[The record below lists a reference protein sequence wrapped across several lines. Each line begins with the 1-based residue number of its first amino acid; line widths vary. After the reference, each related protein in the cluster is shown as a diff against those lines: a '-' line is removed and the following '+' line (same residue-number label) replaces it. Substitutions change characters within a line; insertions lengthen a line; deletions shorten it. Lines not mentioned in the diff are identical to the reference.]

1 MSLRSRAGA
10 IVPSLPRLAVG
21 TLALTFVLMLLGIW
35 TAVGGYGL
43 TCEGRWPICDGAV
56 FGLFPANFG
65 SFVEWFHRLVAMIV
79 GFAILGTTISA
90 WRAGVERRVL
100 VAFALALV
108 LTPMQIVLGALTVTT
123 YERLIL
129 ATHFASALAILALF
143 AAGTIWTV
151 DWEPP
156 IDRLVGVA
164 AAVLAP
170 ATLLTPGVVIAHTAE
185 LHVLFNALALGG
197 FLALFVA
204 SLAQAAD
211 GPTRLAAGGGAAAA
225 AIAIVVGRVRLDP
238 TGQATVAAGLAV
250 AFALAVATLWLARRT
265 SEAGGPVGLTSS

>member
-1 MSLRSRAGA
+1 MSMRSRASGF
-10 IVPSLPRLAVG
+10 VPSLPRLAMG

-65 SFVEWFHRLVAMIV
+65 SFVEWFHRLVAMVV
-79 GFAILGTTISA
+79 GFAILGTTVSA
-90 WRAGVERRVL
+90 WRAGSERRV
-100 VAFALALV
+100 VAAFALALV
-108 LTPMQIVLGALTVTT
+108 LTPLQIVLGALTVTT

-143 AAGTIWTV
+143 AAGTVWTV
-151 DWEPP
+151 GRVPSR
-156 IDRLVGVA
+156 DRLVGIA
-164 AAVLAP
+164 ALVLAP

-204 SLAQAAD
+204 SLAPQRSD

-250 AFALAVATLWLARRT
+250 AFALAVATLWLSRRT
-265 SEAGGPVGLTSS
+265 DAGGSVGLAGS